1 MLLKMIQTDLL
12 PKNPRMPKRNKLIEQ
27 IFRSIFHMS
36 KKTYFEFAEN
46 YRLLADSNIQ
56 VLEYLVSE
64 AIANSP
70 ITALPLHSVTLQFC
84 FSCIVQLQSTFNDDK
99 MPFTQLI
106 YTYIKT
112 LVESERSMIYST
124 TPGFGYPTIFSK
136 MLLQTENSKFEI
148 RGGLLFKV
156 LLVLFKCIEMLENP
170 DILQFLAGL
179 FTTNLQRLEH
189 FKDILKMKSQ
199 KQQAVSDLFSSNKD
213 YSDSN

>member
-1 MLLKMIQTDLL
+1 
-12 PKNPRMPKRNKLIEQ
+12 
-27 IFRSIFHMS
+27 
-36 KKTYFEFAEN
+36 
-46 YRLLADSNIQ
+46 
-56 VLEYLVSE
+56 
-64 AIANSP
+64 
-70 ITALPLHSVTLQFC
+70 
-84 FSCIVQLQSTFNDDK
+84 